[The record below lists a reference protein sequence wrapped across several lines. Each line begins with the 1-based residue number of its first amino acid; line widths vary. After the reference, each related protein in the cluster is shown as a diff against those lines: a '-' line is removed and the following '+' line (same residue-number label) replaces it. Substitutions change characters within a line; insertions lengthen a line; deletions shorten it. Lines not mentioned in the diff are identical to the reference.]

1 MEEPK
6 ANSWK
11 IRSHYLDTG
20 SRTLIMGILNLTPDS
35 FYDGRRYLDL
45 SVATEQ
51 AERLAEEGADI
62 LDIGGESSR
71 PGAQPVAGEEE
82 LARVIPLIRKLAKR
96 IKIPLSIDTYKST
109 VAECALGEGA
119 AIINDISALRA
130 DSQMVKVARR
140 YQAGLVLMHMQGEPR
155 NMQKNPAYRE
165 VMGDITDFFRERLQF
180 LSEQDINPLQVVLDP
195 GIGFGK
201 TVEHNLELIRRL
213 HEFTILERPLLVG
226 ISRKSFIGQI
236 LDLPPAERLEG
247 SLASEVVAVMKG
259 ANILRVHDV
268 KATVRACRMADR
280 LK

>member
-1 MEEPK
+1 MEETK
-6 ANSWK
+6 TNGWK

-35 FYDGRRYLDL
+35 FYDGGYYRDL
-45 SVATEQ
+45 SAAAEQ

-82 LARVIPLIRKLAKR
+82 LARVVPLIRKLAKR

-109 VAECALGEGA
+109 VAERALGEGA

-140 YQAGLVLMHMQGEPR
+140 YQEGLVLMHMQGEPR
-155 NMQKNPAYRE
+155 NMQKSPAYRE
-165 VMGDITDFFRERLQF
+165 VVGDITDFFRERLQF
-180 LSEQDINPLQVVLDP
+180 LSKQDINPLQVVLDP

-213 HEFTILERPLLVG
+213 HEFMVFERPLLVG

-236 LDLPPAERLEG
+236 LDLSPAERLEG